1 MVYVTDATPG
11 ISREKRGTGFCYR
24 TPDGEVIRD
33 EETLERIR
41 KLAIPPAWTNVWI
54 CPDPRGHIQA
64 TGRDARGRKQYRY
77 HPEWRRVR
85 DESKYAKLAEFGA
98 ALPDIRQR
106 VDRDLSLKGMARNKV
121 LAAVIRLLDRTKM
134 RVGNEEYA
142 RLNNSF
148 GATTLKNQHVTVRG
162 RSVHFSFRAKGGK
175 HLDLKI
181 DDARL
186 ARLIRHCQQLPGQE
200 LFTYLDD
207 DGEPRDV
214 GSSDVN
220 EYLREI
226 TGEHFTAKDFRTWH
240 GTVSA
245 AEALCDAGR
254 PESPTDAKRRVNEAV
269 RQVAHEL
276 ANTPAVA
283 RACYI
288 DPTVIEAYLADDL
301 PCPSIARSP
310 EPAMVRFLKEHR
322 G

>member
-1 MVYVTDATPG
+1 
-11 ISREKRGTGFCYR
+11 
-24 TPDGEVIRD
+24 VIRD
-33 EETLERIR
+33 SETLERIK
-41 KLAIPPAWTNVWI
+41 KLAIPPAWTDVWI
-54 CPDPRGHIQA
+54 CPHANGHMQA

-85 DESKYAKLAEFGA
+85 DESKYAKLAEFGS
-98 ALPDIRQR
+98 ALPAIRER
-106 VDRDLSLKGMARNKV
+106 VDADLSLRGMARNKV
-121 LAAVIRLLDRTKM
+121 LAAVVRLLDRTKM

-148 GATTLKNQHVTVRG
+148 GATTMLNDHANVRG
-162 RSVHFSFRAKGGK
+162 RSVQFSFRTKGGK
-175 HLDLKI
+175 QLELKI

-186 ARLIRHCQQLPGQE
+186 ASLIRRCQQLPGQE
-200 LFTYLDD
+200 LFTYVDD
-207 DGEPRDV
+207 DGHPRDV

-220 EYLREI
+220 EYLQEI

-240 GTVSA
+240 GTVTA
-245 AEALCDAGR
+245 AEGLCAAGR
-254 PESPTDAKRRVNEAV
+254 PSSPADAKRRVNEAV
-269 RQVAHEL
+269 REVAHEL

-310 EPAMVRFLKEHR
+310 ERAVVRFLREHR

>member
-1 MVYVTDATPG
+1 
-11 ISREKRGTGFCYR
+11 
-24 TPDGEVIRD
+24 VIRD
-33 EETLERIR
+33 RETLERIKR
-41 KLAIPPAWTNVWI
+41 LAIPPAWTDVWI
-54 CPDPRGHIQA
+54 CPSPDGHIQA

-98 ALPDIRQR
+98 ALPAIRDR
-106 VDRDLSLKGMARNKV
+106 VDDDLSLRGIARNKV

-148 GATTLKNQHVTVRG
+148 GATTLLNEHVTVRG
-162 RSVHFSFRAKGGK
+162 RSVRFSFRAKGGK
-175 HLDLKI
+175 MLDLEI
-181 DDARL
+181 ADARL
-186 ARLIRHCQQLPGQE
+186 ATLIRRCQQLPGQE
-200 LFTYLDD
+200 LFTYLDG

-220 EYLREI
+220 EYLQDI

-240 GTVSA
+240 GTVAA
-245 AEALCDAGR
+245 AEALCEGGR

-301 PCPSIARSP
+301 PCQSIARSP
-310 EPAMVRFLKEHR
+310 EKAMVRFLKEHR